1 MIRRVRLEN
10 WRAYRHLDLSVE
22 PGVTFLVAPNGVG
35 KSSLLE
41 AVRWTLAAGEVADN
55 PTVVRHGHTEASAT
69 VTVTSGQG
77 ELEVRRVLNLRG
89 ARSLSS
95 FEATLDG
102 RTLQEAEFRRLL
114 ADDWSADLRF
124 VSRTAFLTEDLRVDR
139 DEPDLK
145 SHLCRVYS
153 LDDLQR
159 ALEEIGPAL
168 GQANRGVRAA
178 RAELTATEVQLNDA
192 KEERAR
198 LEGRLEA
205 ARLAMTAAR
214 DRHAATRQAAERAS
228 GAARLQ
234 ADAAAWDDRNAAL
247 HREIAEALG
256 SLAEDSSLE
265 EMLGQAE
272 QLVRNDIESA
282 RAEQARLSARL
293 ESVEEA
299 LASLH
304 QAGAHCPVCLRELD
318 GPSRER
324 AEHLHSQGL
333 VEVREQ
339 LQAIDPN
346 PLIDR
351 LNQIV
356 TLERRAMAIGERPN
370 PGEAGDL
377 DVLTAETA
385 SALSE
390 LEHAAAEL
398 RELEMATRAADEKI
412 ERISGDLAEAELL
425 KRRYREVALLEAA
438 EHALNST
445 ISSVLGEQ
453 LAPLT
458 AAVNRRWQSV
468 FPDRPNLNMQ
478 PDGSMSR
485 DAAGAALAFA
495 AFSAGEKMVAKLM
508 MRLTTLL
515 VTTKVPFCWVDE
527 PLEHLDPRSRHLVAS
542 MLAHLSTAAGLGQ
555 IFVTTYEEPLA
566 RRLAEFQPGLV
577 RVQYLRTEHVS

>member
-10 WRAYRHLDLSVE
+10 WRAYRNLDLSVE

-41 AVRWTLAAGEVADN
+41 AVRWTLSAGEVADN

-77 ELEVRRVLNLRG
+77 ELEVRRELSLRG
-89 ARSLSS
+89 ARSESS
-95 FEATLDG
+95 FEATLEG
-102 RTLQEAEFRRLL
+102 RTLQEAEFRSLL

-139 DEPDLK
+139 DEPDLR

-159 ALEEIGPAL
+159 ALEEIEPAL

-178 RAELTATEVQLNDA
+178 RAELTATEQQLNNV
-192 KEERAR
+192 KEERAG
-198 LEGRLEA
+198 LDGRLES
-205 ARLAMTAAR
+205 ARSAMTAAR
-214 DRHAATRQAAERAS
+214 DRHAAAHQAAERAS
-228 GAARLQ
+228 GTARLR
-234 ADAAAWDDRNAAL
+234 AEAAEWDNRKAAL
-247 HREIAEALG
+247 RREIEEALG
-256 SLAEDSSLE
+256 SVAEDTPLE
-265 EMLGQAE
+265 EELGQAE
-272 QLVRNDIESA
+272 QLVRNDIESV

-293 ESVEEA
+293 ESIEES
-299 LASLH
+299 LASLQ
-304 QAGAHCPVCLRELD
+304 QAGAQCPVCLRELD
-318 GPSRER
+318 DPSRER

-339 LQAIDPN
+339 LQTVDPS

-356 TLERRAMAIGERPN
+356 TLERRAMSIGERPT
-370 PGEAGDL
+370 PEDAGDL
-377 DVLTAETA
+377 DVLNAEAA

-390 LEHAAAEL
+390 LERAAAEL
-398 RELEMATRAADEKI
+398 RELEIAARAADENI
-412 ERISGDLAEAELL
+412 ERISGELAEAELL

-438 EHALNST
+438 ENALNST

-458 AAVNRRWQSV
+458 SAVNRRWQSV
-468 FPDRPNLNMQ
+468 FPDRPHLNLQ

-485 DAAGAALAFA
+485 DAAGEALAFA

-542 MLAHLSTAAGLGQ
+542 MLAHLSTKAGLGQ